1 MKNYLSPRVLK
12 IFSRSLVMALVRL
25 INKST
30 LPLILYKDIEVY
42 DNEKLYKRSLR
53 FYILR
58 GKKERVASLNIEMLM
73 CNKGA
78 L

>member
-1 MKNYLSPRVLK
+1 
-12 IFSRSLVMALVRL
+12 MALVRL